1 MNTNMSENKAKILV
15 VEDEADIQQVLCVFL
30 QYAGFE
36 VLGASDGQEAIRS
49 IPEFKPHLI
58 VLDLIMQPVDGYHVL
73 DWLRENHLTPPLPVL
88 VQTALTHITQKVQG
102 FEEGAIEYLTKP
114 TQPSVLVERIRAIL
128 SLTDEQ
134 RILLRSKRMDEQRK
148 VVERL
153 YAPQADEFVF

>member
-1 MNTNMSENKAKILV
+1 MNTSENKARILV

-36 VLGASDGQEAIRS
+36 ALGVSDGQAAISS
-49 IPEFKPHLI
+49 IPVFDPHLI
-58 VLDLIMQPVDGYHVL
+58 VLDLIMQPVDGYKVL

-88 VQTALTHITQKVQG
+88 VLTALTHITKQVQG

-134 RILLRSKRMDEQRK
+134 RSLLRSNRMNKQRE

-153 YAPQADEFVF
+153 YAPQSDEFVF

>member
-1 MNTNMSENKAKILV
+1 MNTTMNENKSKILV

-36 VLGASDGQEAIRS
+36 VRGASDGLEAIRS
-49 IPEFKPHLI
+49 IPEFQPHLI
-58 VLDLIMQPVDGYHVL
+58 VLDLMMQPVDGYQVL
-73 DWLRENHLTPPLPVL
+73 DWLRENHLSPPLPVL
-88 VQTALTHITQKVQG
+88 VQTALTHITKQVQG

-128 SLTDEQ
+128 SLSVEQ
-134 RILLRSKRMDEQRK
+134 RTLLRSKRMDEQRK